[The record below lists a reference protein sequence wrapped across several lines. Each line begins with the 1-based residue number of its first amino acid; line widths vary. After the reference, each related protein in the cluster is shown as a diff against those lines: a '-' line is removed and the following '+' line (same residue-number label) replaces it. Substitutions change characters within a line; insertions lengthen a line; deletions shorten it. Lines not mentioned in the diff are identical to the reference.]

1 MKQAE
6 TLAQRIVRT
15 TERFNKIKH
24 LPSDLRKHLMRLS
37 EEEFLTRLE
46 SLKQV
51 N

>member
-6 TLAQRIVRT
+6 SAAEIILRT
-15 TERFNKIKH
+15 CERFHKIKH
-24 LPSDLRKHLMRLS
+24 LPSDLRKHLMGLS
-37 EEEFLTRLE
+37 EEEFQTRLE